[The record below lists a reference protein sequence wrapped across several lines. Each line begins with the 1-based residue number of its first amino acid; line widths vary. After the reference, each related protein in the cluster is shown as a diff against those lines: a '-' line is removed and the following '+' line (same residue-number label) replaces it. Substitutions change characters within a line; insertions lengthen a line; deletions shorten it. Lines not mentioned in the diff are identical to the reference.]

1 MTFDSDRVVELV
13 IRVQGDF
20 LETPALRLTLGD
32 AERRFGADRH
42 MCEAVL
48 GTLVNS
54 GVLAHSDD
62 GGYVR
67 FFPRLAHAA

>member
-1 MTFDSDRVVELV
+1 MTFDTNRVVALV
-13 IRVQGDF
+13 MQVQGDF
-20 LETPALRLTLGD
+20 LEKPALRLTLRD
-32 AERRFGADRH
+32 AEGRFGVDRH
-42 MCEAVL
+42 TCQAVL

-54 GVLAHSDD
+54 GVLARTDD